1 MRKKAIVFSCI
12 LSALLMV
19 TGCANKK
26 STTAKNTDNNGY
38 NTTTDQNNTGSNTT
52 NQGNNGSNGTY
63 QNNSQS
69 GTKAPQTQTAPNPAA
84 TGQPVPNSGTGGN
97 SSAVPPSNSQNGG
110 GAQYNTSGNQNNT
123 NNNNTSGN
131 NQNMTG
137 TNNAQTN
144 QSNIGIQY
152 MSTIEAD
159 ILKYTNEE
167 RQKNGLKPLTI
178 NSTAFKYSR
187 SKSEEMIRLNYFD
200 HKSPVNGYITDIAN
214 KNSWKYSNIGE
225 NIYTMSFSG
234 QRVEDV
240 ASGQKIVQSWMNS
253 PGHRANIL
261 NANYTQIGIGV
272 AAYNGKVMATQIF
285 YTP

>member
-1 MRKKAIVFSCI
+1 MRKKVIVFSCI

-38 NTTTDQNNTGSNTT
+38 NTTTNQSNNGSNTT
-52 NQGNNGSNGTY
+52 NQGNN
-63 QNNSQS
+63 QS

-97 SSAVPPSNSQNGG
+97 SSAVPPTGSGSGSS
-110 GAQYNTSGNQNNT
+110 QYNTSGNQNNT
-123 NNNNTSGN
+123 NSTNNNGN
-131 NQNMTG
+131 NQNTAG

-144 QSNIGIQY
+144 QSNMGIQY

-178 NSTAFKYSR
+178 NSTAFKYAR

-214 KNSWKYSNIGE
+214 KNSWRYSNIGE

-261 NANYTQIGIGV
+261 NGNYTQIGIGV